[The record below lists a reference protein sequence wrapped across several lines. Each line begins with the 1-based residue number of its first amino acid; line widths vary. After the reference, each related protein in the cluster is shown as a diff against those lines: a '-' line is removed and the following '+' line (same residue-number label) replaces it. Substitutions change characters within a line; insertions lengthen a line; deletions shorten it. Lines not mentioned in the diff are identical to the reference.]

1 MYNLKTL
8 DDFYKLSTKDKLLV
22 MFENVTAITFEID
35 DEEYTLF
42 EDGLELYCVTTDK
55 TITEFKNIDEVLN
68 YKIKGK
74 SMKDIVEEIEVYF
87 T

>member
-1 MYNLKTL
+1 MEITTSEEY
-8 DDFYKLSTKDKLLV
+8 YKASTKDKLLII
-22 MFENVTAITFEID
+22 FENVTFITFELD
-35 DEEYTLF
+35 QKEYNLF
-42 EDGLELYCVTTDK
+42 EDDLQLYCVTTDK

-74 SMKDIVEEIEVYF
+74 SMTEIIENIDVYF